1 MQREDEER
9 RVKRMQAAEEGRRKE
24 EACRACRQRVQAEGT
39 VHEGKCRGGMERM
52 QAACMRGYTWM
63 TMTEGIGEE
72 GKGGRTRKEEE
83 GQNHRRGW
91 MASSEESMYGQ
102 EAGNGHRAEGA

>member
-1 MQREDEER
+1 MQRVEEER
-9 RVKRMQAAEEGRRKE
+9 GVKRMQAAK
-24 EACRACRQRVQAEGT
+24 RVQAEGT

-72 GKGGRTRKEEE
+72 GKGGRRRKEEE
-83 GQNHRRGW
+83 
-91 MASSEESMYGQ
+91 
-102 EAGNGHRAEGA
+102 